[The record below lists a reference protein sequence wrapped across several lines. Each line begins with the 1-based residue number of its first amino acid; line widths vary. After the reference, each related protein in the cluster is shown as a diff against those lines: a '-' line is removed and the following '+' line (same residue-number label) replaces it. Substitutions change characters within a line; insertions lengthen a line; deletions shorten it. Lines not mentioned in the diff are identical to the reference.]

1 MKYEDEVPTETRAVR
16 SFIVTG
22 GRARTEGRATE
33 LALETLVDATPVA
46 RRRVS
51 TLQFERRAIVELLIA
66 DGATSI
72 AEISAQLS
80 LPMRAAQVLV
90 SEMAADGALSA
101 QETISNADVDL
112 LLRIRSTI
120 AAL

>member
-1 MKYEDEVPTETRAVR
+1 MKYEDEIPTETRAVR

-33 LALETLVDATPVA
+33 LALETLVDATPMA

-51 TLQFERRAIVELLIA
+51 TLQFERRSIVQLLVA

-72 AEISAQLS
+72 AEISAQLE
-80 LPMRAAQVLV
+80 LPMRASQVLV
-90 SEMAADGALSA
+90 SEMVADGVLSA
-101 QETISNADVDL
+101 QETVSNADVDL

>member
-1 MKYEDEVPTETRAVR
+1 MKYEDDIPTETRAVR

-33 LALETLVDATPVA
+33 LALETLVDATPMA
-46 RRRVS
+46 RRRVA
-51 TLQFERRAIVELLIA
+51 TLQFERRSIVQLLMA

-72 AEISAQLS
+72 AEISAQLQ
-80 LPMRAAQVLV
+80 LPMRASQVLV
-90 SEMAADGALSA
+90 SEMAADGVLSA
-101 QETISNADVDL
+101 QETVSNADVDL